1 VVKDEERVA
10 AAPVMFEGAVPE
22 AEPPGEM
29 LAKRMRLAPPAP
41 APAAFGAGISA
52 KSMAQTVESVAAGQA
67 LGELFQYNVA
77 VPVSVGRGQSAMA
90 PIVSSTLGPR
100 KDLIYNEAKM
110 AGHPVATLHFK
121 NSTGLTLERGP
132 VTVLENGDYVGEAVL
147 PFTVDT
153 AEAVVSYAVE
163 LGVHIKPDFRTVNQ
177 LHALNFKDGYLLQQY
192 YEVRHTTYRLDN
204 RTAQPK
210 TVLLEHDTRSGY
222 DIFDTPAPAEQTLTT
237 HRYRVEAA
245 PGLSNFVVKERCL
258 LIQRDSL
265 QNLSA
270 RDLQKYLADKFL
282 DESTF
287 ARLKELLDTFAAIEK
302 LKADITA
309 QESQRAAIYRSQEQ
323 AQKNMQV
330 LAPSGEEGRL
340 RGRYVQQ
347 LAQSEEELAQIAR
360 TLAQL
365 ADNIKQL
372 GEKAQQ
378 IMAKLPAA

>member
-1 VVKDEERVA
+1 
-10 AAPVMFEGAVPE
+10 
-22 AEPPGEM
+22 
-29 LAKRMRLAPPAP
+29 
-41 APAAFGAGISA
+41 
-52 KSMAQTVESVAAGQA
+52 
-67 LGELFQYNVA
+67 
-77 VPVSVGRGQSAMA
+77 
-90 PIVSSTLGPR
+90 
-100 KDLIYNEAKM
+100 
-110 AGHPVATLHFK
+110 
-121 NSTGLTLERGP
+121 
-132 VTVLENGDYVGEAVL
+132 
-147 PFTVDT
+147 
-153 AEAVVSYAVE
+153 
-163 LGVHIKPDFRTVNQ
+163 
-177 LHALNFKDGYLLQQY
+177 
-192 YEVRHTTYRLDN
+192 
-204 RTAQPK
+204 
-210 TVLLEHDTRSGY
+210 
-222 DIFDTPAPAEQTLTT
+222 
-237 HRYRVEAA
+237 
-245 PGLSNFVVKERCL
+245 
-258 LIQRDSL
+258 L